1 MTAESA
7 KHMKDIGFKSVTL
20 RNDERAER
28 VTVMRRRCDDG
39 TFEVRVASSEGEV
52 IVYKGKSRIEGINE
66 YFDCIK
72 RYEDGGF
79 KITKIYNAEVDAK

>member
-1 MTAESA
+1 MTKESA
-7 KHMKDIGFKSVTL
+7 KHMRDIGFKSVTL

-28 VTVMRRRCDDG
+28 VTVMCRRCDDG
-39 TFEVRVASSEGEV
+39 IFEVRVASSEGEV

-72 RYEDGGF
+72 RYEDDGF
-79 KITKIYNAEVDAK
+79 KITKTFDADEE